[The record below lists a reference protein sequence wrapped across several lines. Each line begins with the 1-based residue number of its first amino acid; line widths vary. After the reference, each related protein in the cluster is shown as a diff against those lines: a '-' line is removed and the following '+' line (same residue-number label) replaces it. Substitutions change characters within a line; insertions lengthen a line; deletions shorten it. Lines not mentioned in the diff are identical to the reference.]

1 MLAKKT
7 YVIAMAAM
15 LCVPLAAPLAVAD
28 NFRPQTWT
36 AAQIE
41 IAERLDHF
49 ESTAAA
55 LEKQTDRYAASARN
69 NNLHPQSHASELNAA
84 RDQVNVLG
92 RELSKL
98 EELSPQGTELQQAAI
113 REARP
118 ELEAVADHVE
128 SAIVL
133 LNADRRSRGTPVF
146 QENVKGMNESA
157 DSLYSK
163 VDAITD
169 YEKAGIR
176 AGTINVPAEPEA

>member
-1 MLAKKT
+1 MPAKKP

-15 LCVPLAAPLAVAD
+15 LCVPLAASLALAD
-28 NFRPQTWT
+28 NFRPQTRT

-41 IAERLDHF
+41 IAERLDCF

-55 LEKQTDRYAASARN
+55 LQTQADRYAASVRN
-69 NNLHPQSHASELNAA
+69 NNLHPESHAHELNIA

-92 RELSKL
+92 RELTKL

-118 ELEAVADHVE
+118 ELEAVADHVQ
-128 SAIVL
+128 SAIVM
-133 LNADRRSRGTPVF
+133 LNADRRSRGTPAF
-146 QENVKGMNESA
+146 HDEVKGMNESA